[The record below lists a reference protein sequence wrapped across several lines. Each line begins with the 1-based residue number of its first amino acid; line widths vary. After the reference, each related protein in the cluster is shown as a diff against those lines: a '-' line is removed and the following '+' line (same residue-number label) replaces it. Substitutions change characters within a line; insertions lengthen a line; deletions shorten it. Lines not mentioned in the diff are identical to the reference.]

1 MNPPYEIR
9 DMLLKACFTD
19 ATARYYVALFASIT
33 ARRNRV
39 KRLYLSSRQADI
51 WRVMR
56 KGARVAT
63 QTVSETT
70 IETMR
75 RRFTVAEYQRM
86 GEVGIFTE
94 DERIEL
100 IAGEM
105 YQMSPIGARH
115 VACVIAL
122 DELLHNMV
130 GRDAVV
136 SVQNPIQMQD
146 DTMPQPDLTVLRRRS
161 YISSLPTIADILLV
175 IEVSDSTLAYDR
187 GTKLPL
193 YAAAGIAEA
202 WIVDLAATTVER
214 HTDPRD
220 GQYRL
225 IASAR
230 PGESLA
236 STVLPA
242 LAIPVADIL
251 K

>member
-9 DMLLKACFTD
+9 DMLLKTCFTD

-33 ARRNRV
+33 ARRNSV

-94 DERIEL
+94 DDRVEL
-100 IAGEM
+100 IAGEI
-105 YQMSPIGARH
+105 YQMSPIGIRHAR
-115 VACVIAL
+115 CVNRLTVIL
-122 DELLHNMV
+122 SRHLESDMLPN
-130 GRDAVV
+130 
-136 SVQNPIQMQD
+136 VQNPIYLPGENA
-146 DTMPQPDLTVLRRRS
+146 PQPDLAIVRDRDPGDLW
-161 YISSLPTIADILLV
+161 PTPADILLV
-175 IEVSDSTLAYDR
+175 IEVSDSTLAHDR

-225 IASAR
+225 ITSAR